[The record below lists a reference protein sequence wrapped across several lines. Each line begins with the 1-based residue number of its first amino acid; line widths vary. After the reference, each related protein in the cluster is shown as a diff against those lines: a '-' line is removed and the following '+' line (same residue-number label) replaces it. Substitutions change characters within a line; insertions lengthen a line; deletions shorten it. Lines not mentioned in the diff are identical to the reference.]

1 MRILKQIL
9 LFFLGLSI
17 SNDDL
22 QELIKWK
29 DLYNY
34 SEPFPTFDK
43 KEVFNE
49 FNSSSTIWIE
59 TGTLVGDTAKY
70 LSKIAKFVYT
80 IEPSEKYY
88 NISLKNLTNCEN
100 VKIYNDTSENKLNDI
115 LEIIKPNSDVCFWLD
130 GHWSGGDTFKGET
143 DTPILSEL
151 DTIERYL
158 NNFSKLNILIDDF
171 RIFDIGNNVETY
183 PSKEVLIEYAAKN
196 NLKWRITRDIFI
208 LSKEGTVENNIQK
221 GYQFDKKNYSN
232 NLF

>member
-1 MRILKQIL
+1 MNLIKKLLLTTLNLK
-9 LFFLGLSI
+9 I
-17 SNDDL
+17 SPEDL
-22 QELIKWK
+22 YELIKWQEI
-29 DLYNY
+29 YNF
-34 SEPFPTFDK
+34 SEPFPHFIK
-43 KEVFNE
+43 RKALKEYS
-49 FNSSSTIWIE
+49 SSSTIWVE

-70 LSKIAKFVYT
+70 LSKVAKFVYT

-88 NISLKNLTNCEN
+88 NLSVKNLTNYEN

-115 LEIIKPNSDVCFWLD
+115 LEIIKPNSNVCFWLD

-151 DTIERYL
+151 DTIEKYL
-158 NNFSKLNILIDDF
+158 NKFSKLNILIDDF

-208 LSKEGTVENNIQK
+208 LSKEGIVENNI
-221 GYQFDKKNYSN
+221 
-232 NLF
+232 

>member
-1 MRILKQIL
+1 MKLIKKLLLITLNLK
-9 LFFLGLSI
+9 I
-17 SNDDL
+17 SHDDL
-22 QELIKWK
+22 NELIKWQEI
-29 DLYNY
+29 YNF
-34 SEPFPTFDK
+34 SEPFPTFIK
-43 KEVFNE
+43 KKVLKEYS
-49 FNSSSTIWIE
+49 SSSTIWVE

-88 NISLKNLTNCEN
+88 RLSVKNLKSYEN
-100 VKIYNDTSENKLNDI
+100 IKIYNDTSENKLNDI

-171 RIFDIGNNVETY
+171 RIFDIGNNVDTY

-208 LSKEGTVENNIQK
+208 LSKEGIVENNI
-221 GYQFDKKNYSN
+221 
-232 NLF
+232 

>member
-22 QELIKWK
+22 KEFIKWK
-29 DLYNY
+29 DLHNY
-34 SEPFPTFDK
+34 SEPFPTFVK
-43 KEVFNE
+43 KQVFNE
-49 FNSSSTIWIE
+49 YNSSSTIWVE

-80 IEPSEKYY
+80 IEPSKKYY
-88 NISLKNLTNCEN
+88 NLSVKNLTNCEN

-115 LEIIKPNSDVCFWLD
+115 LEIIKPNSDICFWLD

-151 DTIERYL
+151 ETIKRYL
-158 NNFSKLNILIDDF
+158 NKFSKLNILIDDF
-171 RIFDIGNNVETY
+171 RIFDIGNNVDIY

-196 NLKWRITRDIFI
+196 NLNWRITRDIFI
-208 LSKEGTVENNIQK
+208 LSKEDIVENNI
-221 GYQFDKKNYSN
+221 
-232 NLF
+232 

>member
-1 MRILKQIL
+1 MKLIKKLLLITLNLK
-9 LFFLGLSI
+9 I
-17 SNDDL
+17 SHDDL
-22 QELIKWK
+22 NELIKWQ
-29 DLYNY
+29 DIYNF
-34 SEPFPTFDK
+34 SEPFPTFIK
-43 KEVFNE
+43 KKVLKEYS
-49 FNSSSTIWIE
+49 SSSTIWVE

-88 NISLKNLTNCEN
+88 NLSVKNLKNYEN
-100 VKIYNDTSENKLNDI
+100 IKIYNATSENKLNDI

-171 RIFDIGNNVETY
+171 RIFDIGNNVDIY

-208 LSKEGTVENNIQK
+208 LSKEGIVENNI
-221 GYQFDKKNYSN
+221 
-232 NLF
+232 

>member
-1 MRILKQIL
+1 MKILNKIL
-9 LFFLGLSI
+9 LTFLGLRI

-29 DLYNY
+29 NLYNY
-34 SEPFPTFDK
+34 SEPFPTFVK

-49 FNSSSTIWIE
+49 FNSSSKIWVE

-70 LSKIAKFVYT
+70 LSKVAKFVYT

-115 LEIIKPNSDVCFWLD
+115 LEIIKPNSEVCFWLD

-151 DTIERYL
+151 DTIKRYL
-158 NNFSKLNILIDDF
+158 NKFSKLNILIDDF

-208 LSKEGTVENNIQK
+208 LSKEGIVENNI
-221 GYQFDKKNYSN
+221 
-232 NLF
+232 

>member
-1 MRILKQIL
+1 MNLIKKLLLTTLNLK
-9 LFFLGLSI
+9 I
-17 SNDDL
+17 SPEDL
-22 QELIKWK
+22 YELIKWQEI
-29 DLYNY
+29 YNF
-34 SEPFPTFDK
+34 SEPFPHFIK
-43 KEVFNE
+43 RKALKEYS
-49 FNSSSTIWIE
+49 SSSTIWVE

-70 LSKIAKFVYT
+70 LSKVAKFVYT

-88 NISLKNLTNCEN
+88 NLSVKNLTNYEN

-115 LEIIKPNSDVCFWLD
+115 LEIIKPNSNVCFWLD

-151 DTIERYL
+151 DTIEKYL
-158 NNFSKLNILIDDF
+158 NKFSKLNILIDDF

-208 LSKEGTVENNIQK
+208 LSKESIVENNI
-221 GYQFDKKNYSN
+221 
-232 NLF
+232 

>member
-1 MRILKQIL
+1 MKLIKKLLLITLNLK
-9 LFFLGLSI
+9 I
-17 SNDDL
+17 SHDDL
-22 QELIKWK
+22 NELIKWQEI
-29 DLYNY
+29 YNF
-34 SEPFPTFDK
+34 SEPFPTFIK
-43 KEVFNE
+43 KKVLKEYS
-49 FNSSSTIWIE
+49 SSSTIWVE

-88 NISLKNLTNCEN
+88 NLSVKNLKNYEN
-100 VKIYNDTSENKLNDI
+100 IKIYNDTSENKLNDI

-171 RIFDIGNNVETY
+171 RIFDIGNNVDTY

-196 NLKWRITRDIFI
+196 NLKWRITRDIII
-208 LSKEGTVENNIQK
+208 LSKEGIVENNI
-221 GYQFDKKNYSN
+221 
-232 NLF
+232 

>member
-1 MRILKQIL
+1 MRILNKIL
-9 LFFLGLSI
+9 LTFLGLRI

-22 QELIKWK
+22 KELIKWK
-29 DLYNY
+29 NLYNY
-34 SEPFPTFDK
+34 SEPFPTFVK

-49 FNSSSTIWIE
+49 FNSSSKIWIE

-70 LSKIAKFVYT
+70 LSKVAKFVYT

-115 LEIIKPNSDVCFWLD
+115 LEIIKPNSEVCFWLD

-158 NNFSKLNILIDDF
+158 NKFSKLHILVDDF
-171 RIFDIGNNVETY
+171 RIFDIGNSTEIY

-208 LSKEGTVENNIQK
+208 LSKEDIVEHNI
-221 GYQFDKKNYSN
+221 
-232 NLF
+232 

>member
-1 MRILKQIL
+1 MKLIKKLLLITLNLK
-9 LFFLGLSI
+9 I
-17 SNDDL
+17 SHDDL
-22 QELIKWK
+22 NELIKWQEI
-29 DLYNY
+29 YNF
-34 SEPFPTFDK
+34 SEPFPTFIK
-43 KEVFNE
+43 KKVLKEYS
-49 FNSSSTIWIE
+49 SSSTIWVE

-88 NISLKNLTNCEN
+88 NLSVKNLKNYEN
-100 VKIYNDTSENKLNDI
+100 IKIYNDTSENKLNDI

-171 RIFDIGNNVETY
+171 RIFDIGNNVATY

-208 LSKEGTVENNIQK
+208 LSKEGIVENNI
-221 GYQFDKKNYSN
+221 
-232 NLF
+232 

>member
-22 QELIKWK
+22 KEFIKWK
-29 DLYNY
+29 DLHNY
-34 SEPFPTFDK
+34 SEPFPTFVK
-43 KEVFNE
+43 KQVFNE
-49 FNSSSTIWIE
+49 YNSSSTIWVE

-80 IEPSEKYY
+80 IEPSKKYY
-88 NISLKNLTNCEN
+88 NLSVKNLTNCEN

-115 LEIIKPNSDVCFWLD
+115 LEIIKPNSDICFWLD

-151 DTIERYL
+151 ETIKRYL
-158 NNFSKLNILIDDF
+158 NKFSKLNILIDDF

-208 LSKEGTVENNIQK
+208 LSKEGIVENNI
-221 GYQFDKKNYSN
+221 
-232 NLF
+232 

>member
-1 MRILKQIL
+1 MKLIKKLLLITLNLK
-9 LFFLGLSI
+9 I
-17 SNDDL
+17 SHDDL
-22 QELIKWK
+22 NELIKWQEI
-29 DLYNY
+29 YNF
-34 SEPFPTFDK
+34 SEPFPTFIK
-43 KEVFNE
+43 KKVLKEYS
-49 FNSSSTIWIE
+49 SSSTIWVE

-88 NISLKNLTNCEN
+88 NLSVKNLKNYEN
-100 VKIYNDTSENKLNDI
+100 IKIYNDTSENKLNDI

-171 RIFDIGNNVETY
+171 RIFDIGNNVDTY

-208 LSKEGTVENNIQK
+208 LSKEGIVENNI
-221 GYQFDKKNYSN
+221 
-232 NLF
+232 

>member
-22 QELIKWK
+22 KEFIKWK
-29 DLYNY
+29 DLHNY
-34 SEPFPTFDK
+34 SEPFPTFVK
-43 KEVFNE
+43 KQVFHE
-49 FNSSSTIWIE
+49 YNSSSTIWVE

-88 NISLKNLTNCEN
+88 NLSVKNLKNYEN
-100 VKIYNDTSENKLNDI
+100 IKIYNDTSENKLNDI

-151 DTIERYL
+151 ETIKRYL
-158 NNFSKLNILIDDF
+158 NKFSKLNILIDDF
-171 RIFDIGNNVETY
+171 RIFDIGNNVDIY

-196 NLKWRITRDIFI
+196 NLNWRITRDIFI
-208 LSKEGTVENNIQK
+208 LSKEDIVENNI
-221 GYQFDKKNYSN
+221 
-232 NLF
+232 

>member
-1 MRILKQIL
+1 MNLIKKLLLTTLNLK
-9 LFFLGLSI
+9 I
-17 SNDDL
+17 SPEDL
-22 QELIKWK
+22 DELIKWQEI
-29 DLYNY
+29 YNF
-34 SEPFPTFDK
+34 SEPFPHFIK
-43 KEVFNE
+43 KKALKEYS
-49 FNSSSTIWIE
+49 SSSTIWVE

-70 LSKIAKFVYT
+70 LSKVAKFVYT

-88 NISLKNLTNCEN
+88 NLSVKNLTNYEN

-115 LEIIKPNSDVCFWLD
+115 LEIIKPNSNVCFWLD

-151 DTIERYL
+151 DTIEKYL
-158 NNFSKLNILIDDF
+158 NKFSTLNILIDDF

-208 LSKEGTVENNIQK
+208 LSKESIVENNI
-221 GYQFDKKNYSN
+221 
-232 NLF
+232 

>member
-1 MRILKQIL
+1 MNLIKKLLLTTLNLK
-9 LFFLGLSI
+9 I
-17 SNDDL
+17 SPEDL
-22 QELIKWK
+22 DELIKWQEI
-29 DLYNY
+29 YNF
-34 SEPFPTFDK
+34 SEPFPHFIK
-43 KEVFNE
+43 KKALKEYS
-49 FNSSSTIWIE
+49 SSSTIWVE

-70 LSKIAKFVYT
+70 LSKVSKFVYT

-88 NISLKNLTNCEN
+88 NLSVKNLKNYEN

-115 LEIIKPNSDVCFWLD
+115 LEIIKPNSNVCFWLD

-151 DTIERYL
+151 DTIEKYL
-158 NNFSKLNILIDDF
+158 NKFSTLNILIDDF

-208 LSKEGTVENNIQK
+208 LSKEGIVENNI
-221 GYQFDKKNYSN
+221 
-232 NLF
+232 

>member
-9 LFFLGLSI
+9 LFFLGLRI

-22 QELIKWK
+22 KEFIKWK
-29 DLYNY
+29 DLHNY
-34 SEPFPTFDK
+34 SEPFPTFVK
-43 KEVFNE
+43 QQVFNE
-49 FNSSSTIWIE
+49 YNSSSTIWVE

-70 LSKIAKFVYT
+70 LSKVAKFVYT

-88 NISLKNLTNCEN
+88 NLSVKNLTNYEN

-115 LEIIKPNSDVCFWLD
+115 LDIIKPNSDVCFWLD

-151 DTIERYL
+151 ETIKRYL
-158 NNFSKLNILIDDF
+158 NKFSKLNILIDDF
-171 RIFDIGNNVETY
+171 RIFDIGNNVDVY

-208 LSKEGTVENNIQK
+208 LSKEGLVENNI
-221 GYQFDKKNYSN
+221 
-232 NLF
+232 

>member
-1 MRILKQIL
+1 MKLIKKLLLITLNLK
-9 LFFLGLSI
+9 I
-17 SNDDL
+17 SHDDL
-22 QELIKWK
+22 NELIKWQEI
-29 DLYNY
+29 YNF
-34 SEPFPTFDK
+34 SEPFPTFIK
-43 KEVFNE
+43 KKVLKEYS
-49 FNSSSTIWIE
+49 SSSTIWVE

-88 NISLKNLTNCEN
+88 NLSVKNLKNYEN
-100 VKIYNDTSENKLNDI
+100 IKIYNDTSENKLNDI

-143 DTPILSEL
+143 DTPILREL

-171 RIFDIGNNVETY
+171 RIFDIGNNVDTY
-183 PSKEVLIEYAAKN
+183 PSKEVLIEYATKN

-208 LSKEGTVENNIQK
+208 LSKEGIVENNI
-221 GYQFDKKNYSN
+221 
-232 NLF
+232 

>member
-1 MRILKQIL
+1 MKLIKKLLLITLNLK
-9 LFFLGLSI
+9 I
-17 SNDDL
+17 SHDDL
-22 QELIKWK
+22 NELIKWQ
-29 DLYNY
+29 DIYNF
-34 SEPFPTFDK
+34 SEPFPTFIK
-43 KEVFNE
+43 KKVLKEYS
-49 FNSSSTIWIE
+49 SSSTIWVE

-88 NISLKNLTNCEN
+88 NLSVKNLKNYEN
-100 VKIYNDTSENKLNDI
+100 IKIYNATSENKLNDI

-171 RIFDIGNNVETY
+171 RIFDIGNNVDTY

-208 LSKEGTVENNIQK
+208 LSKEGIVENNI
-221 GYQFDKKNYSN
+221 
-232 NLF
+232 

>member
-29 DLYNY
+29 NLNNY
-34 SEPFPTFDK
+34 SEPFPTFVK

-151 DTIERYL
+151 DTIKRYL
-158 NNFSKLNILIDDF
+158 NKFSKLNILIDDF

-208 LSKEGTVENNIQK
+208 FSKKDIVEHNK
-221 GYQFDKKNYSN
+221 
-232 NLF
+232 

>member
-1 MRILKQIL
+1 MKLIKKLLLITLNLK
-9 LFFLGLSI
+9 I
-17 SNDDL
+17 SHDDL
-22 QELIKWK
+22 NELIKWQEI
-29 DLYNY
+29 YNF
-34 SEPFPTFDK
+34 SEPFPTFIK
-43 KEVFNE
+43 KKVLKEYS
-49 FNSSSTIWIE
+49 SSSTIWVE

-88 NISLKNLTNCEN
+88 KLSVKNLKSYEN
-100 VKIYNDTSENKLNDI
+100 IKIYNDTSENKLNDI

-171 RIFDIGNNVETY
+171 RIFDIGNNVDTY

-208 LSKEGTVENNIQK
+208 LSKEGIVENNI
-221 GYQFDKKNYSN
+221 
-232 NLF
+232 

>member
-1 MRILKQIL
+1 MKLIKKLLLITLNLK
-9 LFFLGLSI
+9 I
-17 SNDDL
+17 SHDDL
-22 QELIKWK
+22 NELIKWQ
-29 DLYNY
+29 DIYNF
-34 SEPFPTFDK
+34 SEPFPTFIK
-43 KEVFNE
+43 KKVLKEYS
-49 FNSSSTIWIE
+49 SSSTIWVE

-88 NISLKNLTNCEN
+88 NLSVKNLKNYEN
-100 VKIYNDTSENKLNDI
+100 IKIYNATSENKLNDI

-171 RIFDIGNNVETY
+171 RIFDIGNNVDIY

-196 NLKWRITRDIFI
+196 NLNWRITRDIFI
-208 LSKEGTVENNIQK
+208 LSKEDIVENNI
-221 GYQFDKKNYSN
+221 
-232 NLF
+232 

>member
-29 DLYNY
+29 NLNNY
-34 SEPFPTFDK
+34 SEPFPTFVK

-151 DTIERYL
+151 DTIKRYL
-158 NNFSKLNILIDDF
+158 NKFSKLNILIDDF

-221 GYQFDKKNYSN
+221 GYQFDKKNI
-232 NLF
+232 

>member
-22 QELIKWK
+22 KEFIKWK
-29 DLYNY
+29 DLHNY
-34 SEPFPTFDK
+34 SEPFPTFVK
-43 KEVFNE
+43 KQVFHE
-49 FNSSSTIWIE
+49 YNSSSTIWVE

-88 NISLKNLTNCEN
+88 NLSVKNLTNYEN
-100 VKIYNDTSENKLNDI
+100 VKIYNDNSENKLNDI

-151 DTIERYL
+151 ETIKRYL
-158 NNFSKLNILIDDF
+158 NKFSKLNILIDDF
-171 RIFDIGNNVETY
+171 RIFDIGNNVDIY

-208 LSKEGTVENNIQK
+208 LSKEGIIENKI
-221 GYQFDKKNYSN
+221 
-232 NLF
+232 

>member
-22 QELIKWK
+22 KEFIKWK
-29 DLYNY
+29 DLHNY
-34 SEPFPTFDK
+34 SEPFPTFVK
-43 KEVFNE
+43 KQVFNE
-49 FNSSSTIWIE
+49 YNSSSTIWVE

-80 IEPSEKYY
+80 IEPSKKYY
-88 NISLKNLTNCEN
+88 NLSVKNLTNCEN

-115 LEIIKPNSDVCFWLD
+115 LEIIKPNSDICFWLD

-151 DTIERYL
+151 ETIKRYL
-158 NNFSKLNILIDDF
+158 NKFSKLNILIDDF
-171 RIFDIGNNVETY
+171 RIFDIGNNVDIY

-208 LSKEGTVENNIQK
+208 LSKEGIVENNI
-221 GYQFDKKNYSN
+221 
-232 NLF
+232 

>member
-9 LFFLGLSI
+9 LFFLGLRI

-22 QELIKWK
+22 KEFIKWK
-29 DLYNY
+29 DLHNY
-34 SEPFPTFDK
+34 SEPFPTFVK

-49 FNSSSTIWIE
+49 FNSSSKIWIE

-88 NISLKNLTNCEN
+88 NISLKNLANCEN

-115 LEIIKPNSDVCFWLD
+115 LEIIKPNSEVCFWLD

-151 DTIERYL
+151 DTIKRYL
-158 NNFSKLNILIDDF
+158 NKFSKLNILIDDF
-171 RIFDIGNNVETY
+171 RIFDIGNNVDIY

-196 NLKWRITRDIFI
+196 NLNWRITRDIFI
-208 LSKEGTVENNIQK
+208 LSKEDIVENNI
-221 GYQFDKKNYSN
+221 
-232 NLF
+232 